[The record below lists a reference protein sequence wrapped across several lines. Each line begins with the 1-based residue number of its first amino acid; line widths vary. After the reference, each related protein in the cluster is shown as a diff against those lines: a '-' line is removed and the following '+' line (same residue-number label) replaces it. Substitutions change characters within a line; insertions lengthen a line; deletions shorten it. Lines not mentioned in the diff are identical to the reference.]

1 MLRLPSIVRRSAAGT
16 RRVVTS
22 EIIMSE
28 DQDIPEAREAASQIV
43 HQLPVNFFKAVE
55 SISVACREYAKR
67 KNDGAVI
74 TVNLMA
80 EQLSSLQKEKEAAL
94 ANADANIAALHH
106 ELATLR
112 EDVKPL
118 LDSMMMNDAKSAFL
132 SKHPDLQ

>member
-1 MLRLPSIVRRSAAGT
+1 
-16 RRVVTS
+16 
-22 EIIMSE
+22 MSTP
-28 DQDIPEAREAASQIV
+28 QDIPEAQDACRRIADQCLTDPDGAMFHV
-43 HQLPVNFFKAVE
+43 
-55 SISVACREYAKR
+55 ISTACREYAKR
-67 KNDGAVI
+67 RD
-74 TVNLMA
+74 A
-80 EQLSSLQKEKEAAL
+80 EEFERHIGCPTLPTELELQLSEKNAAL

>member
-1 MLRLPSIVRRSAAGT
+1 
-16 RRVVTS
+16 
-22 EIIMSE
+22 MSE

-55 SISVACREYAKR
+55 SISTACREYAKR

-80 EQLSSLQKEKEAAL
+80 EQLSSLQKEKESAL